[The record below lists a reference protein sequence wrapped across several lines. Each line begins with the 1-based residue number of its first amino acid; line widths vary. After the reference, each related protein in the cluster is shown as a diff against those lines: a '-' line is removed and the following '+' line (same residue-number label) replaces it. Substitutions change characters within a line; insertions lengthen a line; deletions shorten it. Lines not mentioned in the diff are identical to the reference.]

1 MSHAKQSSG
10 VLSYAASAGSSVAS
24 YLSPLIPSSI
34 KPSPTSASSPDLPA
48 SSRDIDRF
56 YHVKVRPLLD
66 AVDQLRG
73 LLANEPIRLPSIVV
87 VGDQSSGKSS
97 VLEALSGVS
106 LPRGQSITTR
116 CPLILRLVNLTDGED
131 SKQAI
136 DRSPLTNTAR
146 SVANGKA
153 EKHSTQQSEADGPVP
168 VAAAVMEAAG
178 PKPYAYISLTA
189 LPSDKDKRITNL
201 DDIGARITALTTQL
215 AGSHV
220 SISDRPIYLSVYRQ
234 HSPDLTL
241 VDLPGLTRNPVGDQ
255 PKDIYA
261 QIKRMIERYIESDE
275 AVILNVMP
283 ASVDFPTCECVM
295 MSKGVDPLGERSI
308 GVVTKADLAEK
319 GIRRKL
325 ERGVEELGLQLG
337 VVAVRCRSQEENDRG
352 VTWEVSR
359 EMEKM
364 FFKQHTELSA
374 LADSSGGS
382 LALGVSALAQ
392 LLTGIQ
398 EQKIRASLPG
408 IRGNIRETL
417 ATQRQ
422 LLSALPPTLSSYS
435 ECRMRVDHLLSA
447 YVTHVSALARGDHSI
462 ARGDTKLHLSPR
474 LSELY
479 SLYMHTLASNC
490 SNYLSLDY
498 ARTVQEEI
506 KENSGVTLP
515 NFLSHQ
521 VFEGLMRRE
530 LRKALTPSQQLVEGV
545 RGLMGVVL
553 GQVMRETMAG
563 YGGLSVRLMGM
574 VNAFLDERARVVLER
589 VDELLGEEDEL
600 FTQNGYYMDTVSK
613 IKAVLY
619 DKLYGGSQA
628 DREARERQQQQK
640 EREQQRGGGGGGDNR
655 ASQGRGG
662 WLSSALSSAVP
673 VAAGV
678 VGGGSSNGA
687 SASSHY
693 TFSVNDLSI
702 TVDLNTLTLP
712 ISASTFSMPPAS
724 AASSSALSNLL
735 PTNSI
740 LDMQINVYAY
750 SVLTHKRLAD
760 HLPLLLRYH
769 LVKGVVGGLGMRM
782 GRELGELGE
791 KGLVDLMRE
800 EKEVSVRRER
810 LVTSVG
816 RLEKALH
823 VLESL

>member
-1 MSHAKQSSG
+1 MSHNKQSSG

-24 YLSPLIPSSI
+24 YLSPLISSSM
-34 KPSPTSASSPDLPA
+34 KSSPTASSTSDLPS

-116 CPLILRLVNLTDGED
+116 CPLILRLVNLTEGEE
-131 SKQAI
+131 SKTAI
-136 DRSPLTNTAR
+136 DKSALTNGSR
-146 SVANGKA
+146 STSQHTKG
-153 EKHSTQQSEADGPVP
+153 EKQQQGEADGPIP
-168 VAAAVMEAAG
+168 VAAAVPTETAG
-178 PKPYAYISLTA
+178 PKPYAYISLTP
-189 LPSDKDKRITNL
+189 LPTDKDKRITNL
-201 DDIGARITALTTQL
+201 DDIGSRITALTQQL
-215 AGSHV
+215 AGTHV

-255 PKDIYA
+255 PKDIYQ

-295 MSKGVDPLGERSI
+295 MSKQVDPLGERSI

-325 ERGVEELGLQLG
+325 EKGVEELGLQLG

-364 FFKQHTELSA
+364 FFRGHTELSA

-392 LLTGIQ
+392 LLTTIQ

-422 LLSALPPTLSSYS
+422 LLAALPPTLTSYT
-435 ECRMRVDHLLSA
+435 ECRMRADHLLSS

-462 ARGDTKLHLSPR
+462 AKGDTKLHLSPR

-545 RGLMGVVL
+545 RALMGVVL
-553 GQVMRETMAG
+553 GQVMRETMVG

-600 FTQNGYYMDTVSK
+600 FTQNGYYLDTVNK

-628 DREARERQQQQK
+628 DREARERQQQMK
-640 EREQQRGGGGGGDNR
+640 EREQQRGSDSR
-655 ASQGRGG
+655 TSQGRGG

-678 VGGGSSNGA
+678 GSSNGT
-687 SASSHY
+687 ASSIY
-693 TFSVNDLSI
+693 TFSVNDLTL

-712 ISASTFSMPPAS
+712 LSASTFSSPPT
-724 AASSSALSNLL
+724 AAASSALSNLL

-769 LVKGVVGGLGMRM
+769 LVKGVVGGLGMRL

-810 LVTSVG
+810 LVTSVN

>member
-1 MSHAKQSSG
+1 MSHTKQSSG

-24 YLSPLIPSSI
+24 YLSPLIPSAI
-34 KPSPTSASSPDLPA
+34 KPYPASPASPDLPA

-131 SKQAI
+131 SKTAI
-136 DRSPLTNTAR
+136 DKSALTNGAR
-146 SVANGKA
+146 NG
-153 EKHSTQQSEADGPVP
+153 HSTQQSTKAEGKQQQGEVDGPIP
-168 VAAAVMEAAG
+168 VAAAVVAESSG

-201 DDIGARITALTTQL
+201 DDIGGRITALTQQL

-255 PKDIYA
+255 PKDIYQ

-295 MSKGVDPLGERSI
+295 MSKAVDPLGERSI

-325 ERGVEELGLQLG
+325 EKGVEELGLQLG

-364 FFKQHTELSA
+364 FFRGHPELGA

-392 LLTGIQ
+392 LLTTIQ

-408 IRGNIRETL
+408 IRGTIRETL

-422 LLSALPPTLSSYS
+422 LLSALPPTLSTYS

-462 ARGDTKLHLSPR
+462 AKGNTALHLSPR

-498 ARTVQEEI
+498 ARTVQDEI

-600 FTQNGYYMDTVSK
+600 FTQNGYYMDTVNK

-619 DKLYGGSQA
+619 DKLYGGSQQ
-628 DREARERQQQQK
+628 DREARERQQQIK
-640 EREQQRGGGGGGDNR
+640 EREQQRGSDSR

-678 VGGGSSNGA
+678 VGVGSSSNGA
-687 SASSHY
+687 PSSFY

-702 TVDLNTLTLP
+702 SVDLNTLTLP
-712 ISASTFSMPPAS
+712 LSASTFSSPPT

-769 LVKGVVGGLGMRM
+769 LVKGIVGGLGMRL
-782 GRELGELGE
+782 GRELGDLGE

-800 EKEVSVRRER
+800 EKEISVRRER
-810 LVTSVG
+810 LVTSVA

>member
-1 MSHAKQSSG
+1 MSHTKQSSG

-34 KPSPTSASSPDLPA
+34 KSSPTSSSSSDLPA

-131 SKQAI
+131 SKTAK
-136 DRSPLTNTAR
+136 DKSALTNGSRNHT
-146 SVANGKA
+146 SQQNPKA
-153 EKHSTQQSEADGPVP
+153 EKQQQGESDGAIP
-168 VAAAVMEAAG
+168 VAAAVESSG
-178 PKPYAYISLTA
+178 PKPYAYISLTP

-201 DDIGARITALTTQL
+201 DDIGGRISALTQQL

-255 PKDIYA
+255 PKDIYQ

-295 MSKGVDPLGERSI
+295 MSKAVDPVGERSI

-325 ERGVEELGLQLG
+325 EKGVEELGLQLG

-364 FFKQHTELSA
+364 FFKGHQELSA

-382 LALGVSALAQ
+382 LALGISALAQ
-392 LLTGIQ
+392 LLTTIQ

-422 LLSALPPTLSSYS
+422 LLASLPPTLTSYS
-435 ECRMRVDHLLSA
+435 ECRMRVDHLLSS

-462 ARGDTKLHLSPR
+462 AKGDTKLHLSPR

-553 GQVMRETMAG
+553 GQVMRETMVG

-574 VNAFLDERARVVLER
+574 VNGFLDERSRVVLER

-600 FTQNGYYMDTVSK
+600 FTQNSYYMDTVNK

-628 DREARERQQQQK
+628 DREARERQQQVR
-640 EREQQRGGGGGGDNR
+640 EREQQRGSDSR

-662 WLSSALSSAVP
+662 WLSNALSSAVP

-678 VGGGSSNGA
+678 VGGGSSSNGA
-687 SASSHY
+687 TSSIY
-693 TFSVNDLSI
+693 TFSVNDLTI

-712 ISASTFSMPPAS
+712 LSASTFSTPLTGAAS
-724 AASSSALSNLL
+724 ASSALSNLL

-769 LVKGVVGGLGMRM
+769 LVKGVVGGLGMRL

-800 EKEVSVRRER
+800 EKDVSVRRER
-810 LVTSVG
+810 LVTSVS

>member
-1 MSHAKQSSG
+1 MSHTKQSSG

-34 KPSPTSASSPDLPA
+34 KSSPSSSPSAELPA

-131 SKQAI
+131 SKTAI
-136 DRSPLTNTAR
+136 DKSTLMNGSRTA
-146 SVANGKA
+146 SQSLKS
-153 EKHSTQQSEADGPVP
+153 EKQPQGETDGPIP
-168 VAAAVMEAAG
+168 VAAAVAAESTG

-189 LPSDKDKRITNL
+189 LPTDKDKRITNL
-201 DDIGARITALTTQL
+201 DDIGGRITALTQQL

-255 PKDIYA
+255 PKDIYQ

-295 MSKGVDPLGERSI
+295 MSKSVDPLGERSI

-325 ERGVEELGLQLG
+325 EKGVEELGLQLG

-364 FFKQHTELSA
+364 FFRQHAELNA
-374 LADSSGGS
+374 LADNSGGS

-392 LLTGIQ
+392 LLTTIQ

-422 LLSALPPTLSSYS
+422 LLAALPPTLTSYS
-435 ECRMRVDHLLSA
+435 ECRMRVDHLLSS
-447 YVTHVSALARGDHSI
+447 YVTHVAGLARGDHSI
-462 ARGDTKLHLSPR
+462 AKGDTKLHLSPR

-490 SNYLSLDY
+490 SNYLSLEY

-553 GQVMRETMAG
+553 GQVMRETMVG
-563 YGGLSVRLMGM
+563 YGGLSMRLMGM

-600 FTQNGYYMDTVSK
+600 FTQNSYYMDTVNK

-619 DKLYGGSQA
+619 DKLYGGSIA
-628 DREARERQQQQK
+628 DREARERQQQMK
-640 EREQQRGGGGGGDNR
+640 EREQRGSDSR

-662 WLSSALSSAVP
+662 WLSNALSSAVP

-678 VGGGSSNGA
+678 VSGSSSSTA
-687 SASSHY
+687 AASSTY
-693 TFSVNDLSI
+693 TFSVNDLTI

-712 ISASTFSMPPAS
+712 LSASTFSSPPTAS
-724 AASSSALSNLL
+724 SSSSALSNLL

-769 LVKGVVGGLGMRM
+769 LVKGIVAGLGMRL

>member
-1 MSHAKQSSG
+1 MSHTKQSSG

-34 KPSPTSASSPDLPA
+34 TPSPTSSTASPDLPA

-131 SKQAI
+131 SKAVI
-136 DRSPLTNTAR
+136 DKSALMNGSRNTAQQ
-146 SVANGKA
+146 ANSKA
-153 EKHSTQQSEADGPVP
+153 ERQQQQGEADGPIP
-168 VAAAVMEAAG
+168 VAAAVPAAESTG
-178 PKPYAYISLTA
+178 PRPYAYISLTP
-189 LPSDKDKRITNL
+189 LPTDKDKRITNL
-201 DDIGARITALTTQL
+201 DDIGSRITALTTQL

-255 PKDIYA
+255 PKDIYQ

-295 MSKGVDPLGERSI
+295 MSKTVDPLGERSI

-364 FFKQHTELSA
+364 FFRSHPELGA
-374 LADSSGGS
+374 LADNSGGS
-382 LALGVSALAQ
+382 LALGISALAQ
-392 LLTGIQ
+392 LLTTIQ

-408 IRGNIRETL
+408 IRGTIRETL
-417 ATQRQ
+417 STQRQ
-422 LLSALPPTLSSYS
+422 LLAALPPTLTSYS

-447 YVTHVSALARGDHSI
+447 YVTHVAALARGDHSI
-462 ARGDTKLHLSPR
+462 AKGDTKLHLSPR

-553 GQVMRETMAG
+553 GQVMRETMVG

-574 VNAFLDERARVVLER
+574 VNAFLDERSRIVLER

-600 FTQNGYYMDTVSK
+600 FTQNAYYMDTVSK

-628 DREARERQQQQK
+628 DREARERQQQLK
-640 EREQQRGGGGGGDNR
+640 EREQQRGSDSR

-678 VGGGSSNGA
+678 VGC
-687 SASSHY
+687 
-693 TFSVNDLSI
+693 
-702 TVDLNTLTLP
+702 
-712 ISASTFSMPPAS
+712 
-724 AASSSALSNLL
+724 AAVGCRLL
-735 PTNSI
+735 
-740 LDMQINVYAY
+740 D
-750 SVLTHKRLAD
+750 
-760 HLPLLLRYH
+760 
-769 LVKGVVGGLGMRM
+769 
-782 GRELGELGE
+782 GRA
-791 KGLVDLMRE
+791 
-800 EKEVSVRRER
+800 RR
-810 LVTSVG
+810 
-816 RLEKALH
+816 
-823 VLESL
+823 